1 MKAVNKQHI
10 LNTMVSGIL
19 RMCCLLL
26 LPLIIFA
33 CSTEKPSLIDSQL
46 IRQEG
51 YEQIKDVLRIYVRPI
66 LDEKEVE
73 KYFGANLLERNIL
86 PVFVLVENNN
96 PTRFFLVEASD
107 QDDQAYSIAPE
118 KNGIKSKPENDI
130 GVSSKEAKEM
140 VYETERDRF
149 LVSTGVL
156 GGPIIFLAVL
166 PFAVMS
172 DFQYGPTDA
181 SKSLQQALITQSFE
195 KQTLASGRTEQGFI
209 YFQIP
214 PDRPANR
221 TIGILIKATDVES
234 QEAMFL
240 SSRRY
245 QNQEKNDYKFFKRN
259 WISGCDRHHHY
270 FADVVWLRRIWWTL

>member
-1 MKAVNKQHI
+1 MKTGYKQNI
-10 LNTMVSGIL
+10 LTTMVPGML

-26 LPLIIFA
+26 LPSIFFS

-51 YEQIKDVLRIYVRPI
+51 YEQSKDGLRIYVRPI
-66 LDEKEVE
+66 LDEKEVK

-86 PVFVLVENNN
+86 PVFVLAENNN
-96 PTRFFLVEASD
+96 PTRYFLVEATD
-107 QDDQAYSIAPE
+107 QDDRAYSKAPE
-118 KNGIKSKPENDI
+118 KNDIKSKPENDI

-172 DFQYGPTDA
+172 DFQYGPTDT
-181 SKSLQQALITQSFE
+181 SKSLQQALITQSLR
-195 KQTLASGRTEQGFI
+195 KQTLTSGRTEQGFI

-214 PDRPANR
+214 PDRPDNR
-221 TIGILIKATDVES
+221 TIGILIKATDVET
-234 QEAMFL
+234 QEAMFFRFTKV
-240 SSRRY
+240 SKSG
-245 QNQEKNDYKFFKRN
+245 EK
-259 WISGCDRHHHY
+259 
-270 FADVVWLRRIWWTL
+270 